1 MAEHPSRQPY
11 AGLTDEQAYD
21 MAAKGDAALQA
32 KMLQAGSGANNEIIA
47 ALNRA
52 GVSTVVVSGFINS
65 IAPTWAAN
73 PQGQPVDVNG
83 NPVSPLSFPPYVPK
97 GPRPTHGGKHTG
109 QNQ

>member
-1 MAEHPSRQPY
+1 MPQPY
-11 AGLTDEQAYD
+11 AGLTDEQAYN

-52 GVSTVVVSGFINS
+52 GVDTSTVNGFINS
-65 IAPTWAAN
+65 IAPTWYGN

-83 NPVSPLSFPPYVPK
+83 NPVAALSFPPYVAK
-97 GPRPTHGGKHTG
+97 GARPTHGGKHTG

>member
-1 MAEHPSRQPY
+1 MPQPY
-11 AGLTDEQAYD
+11 AGLTDEQAYN

-52 GVSTVVVSGFINS
+52 GVDTTTVSGFLNS
-65 IAPTWAAN
+65 IAPTWYGN

-83 NPVSPLSFPPYVPK
+83 NPVAALRFPAYVPK
-97 GPRPTHGGKHTG
+97 PAPKHHHGAE
-109 QNQ
+109 